1 MYIIKNALKSLRYS
15 IGRNLLIGII
25 ITVIAVTAC
34 IGLSIRQAAEN
45 AKKETMSGL
54 SVTAQISLDM
64 QSMMGNAFGEGGFD
78 RDNFKENFGKLEG
91 LDLEELKT
99 YAKAESVS
107 DFYYTLT
114 LSLNG
119 TDEFEAVS
127 TTTESEDGEDRDSN
141 GGFGGFGGG
150 MPQMSGG
157 KGGMFRSS
165 SDFTLI
171 GYSSEKAM
179 TDFIDGN
186 SSISDGECFKEGTEN
201 LDCIISEELATYNDT
216 QIGDTITLVNP
227 ENEEETYALKVVGFY
242 SSESSSSDSMPGFSK
257 GFGGATDPTNQ
268 IFLSAAAAQKISD
281 ASSALATDDSSSAVY
296 SSISGTYVFESVEKY
311 ESFEDEA
318 RELGLSEEYQISS
331 SDINAYEQSLVPLE
345 SLSETAKY
353 FLIVIL
359 VIGAIILVVFNIFS
373 IRERKYEVG
382 VLTAI
387 GMKKQKVAMQFLCEV
402 FVVTFLSV
410 IIGGGIGAVS
420 SVPVTNALL
429 ENQITA
435 QSQSAE
441 RTEQSFGRPGMPG
454 GDSGMP
460 TPPSGSGGGFGGFG
474 GGGLNFSEFG
484 EQTAEYVKQIDS
496 ATDLTVLLKLC
507 GIGLLL
513 TLCASGVSVIFIMRY
528 DPLKILANRD

>member
-1 MYIIKNALKSLRYS
+1 MYVIKNALKSLRYS

-45 AKKETMSGL
+45 AKKETMEGL

-78 RDNFKENFGKLEG
+78 RDNFKENFGKVDG
-91 LDLEELKT
+91 LDLDELKT
-99 YAKAESVS
+99 YAKADSVS

-127 TTTESEDGEDRDSN
+127 TTTDSEESESDESK
-141 GGFGGFGGG
+141 GGFGG
-150 MPQMSGG
+150 MPQMGGG

-179 TDFIDGN
+179 TDFINGN
-186 SSISDGECFKEGTEN
+186 ATVSEGSCFEEGTAD
-201 LDCIISEELATYNDT
+201 LDCIISDELATYNNT
-216 QIGDTITLVNP
+216 QIGDKITLVNP
-227 ENEEETYALKVVGFY
+227 ENEEETYELKVVGFY
-242 SSESSSSDSMPGFSK
+242 TSDSAASEEMPGFSK

-268 IFLSAAAAQKISD
+268 IYLSAKAAGKITD
-281 ASSALATDDSSSAVY
+281 ASTEAAEEDSDTAVY

-311 ESFEDEA
+311 ESFEKEA
-318 RELGLSEEYQISS
+318 RDLGLAEEYKISS

-345 SLSETAKY
+345 SLSEVAKY

-359 VIGAIILVVFNIFS
+359 IIGAVILIVFNIFT

-410 IIGGGIGAVS
+410 IIGGAIGAVS

-435 QSQSAE
+435 QTQTAD
-441 RTEQSFGRPGMPG
+441 RTEQSFGRPGVPG
-454 GDSGMP
+454 GDSAMGA
-460 TPPSGSGGGFGGFG
+460 PPSDMGGGFGGFG
-474 GGGLNFSEFG
+474 GGMPDFDEFG
-484 EQTAEYVKQIDS
+484 KQTAEYVKQIDS
-496 ATDLTVLLKLC
+496 ATDVTVLLKLC

>member
-34 IGLSIRQAAEN
+34 IGLSIRKAAEN
-45 AKKETMSGL
+45 AKKETMEGL

-78 RDNFKENFGKLEG
+78 RDNFKENFGKVEG
-91 LDLEELKT
+91 LELDELKT

-127 TTTESEDGEDRDSN
+127 TTTESEDSESEDSK
-141 GGFGGFGGG
+141 GGFGGFGG
-150 MPQMSGG
+150 MPQMGGG

-179 TDFIDGN
+179 TDFIDGV
-186 SSISDGECFKEGTEN
+186 SSISDGECFTEGTEN

-227 ENEEETYALKVVGFY
+227 ENEEETYTLKVVGFY

-268 IFLSAAAAQKISD
+268 IYLSAAAAKKISD
-281 ASSALATDDSSSAVY
+281 ASTALSSDDSDSAVY

-311 ESFEDEA
+311 ESFEAEA

-345 SLSETAKY
+345 SLSEIAKY

-359 VIGAIILVVFNIFS
+359 IIGAIILVVFNIFS

-454 GDSGMP
+454 GDSDMP
-460 TPPSGSGGGFGGFG
+460 TPPSGSGDRFGGFG
-474 GGGLNFSEFG
+474 GGMPDFGEFG
-484 EQTAEYVKQIDS
+484 QQTAEYVKQIDS
-496 ATDLTVLLKLC
+496 ATDFTVLLKLC

>member
-15 IGRNLLIGII
+15 MGRNLLIGII
-25 ITVIAVTAC
+25 IMVISVTTC

-45 AKKETMSGL
+45 AKTETMAGL

-64 QSMMGNAFGEGGFD
+64 RSMMGNALGDGGFD
-78 RDNFKENFGKLEG
+78 RENFKEDFGKIEG
-91 LDLEELKT
+91 LELEELET
-99 YAKAESVS
+99 YAKAKSVS
-107 DFYYTLT
+107 DFYYTKT

-127 TTTESEDGEDRDSN
+127 TTDDDQETDSENLN

-150 MPQMSGG
+150 MPQMGGGG
-157 KGGMFRSS
+157 KGGIFRST

-179 TDFIDGN
+179 TDFINGN
-186 SSISDGECFKEGTEN
+186 ATVSKGSCFKEGTED

-216 QIGDTITLVNP
+216 QINDTITLVNP
-227 ENEEETYALKVVGFY
+227 ENEEETYELKVVGFY
-242 SSESSSSDSMPGFSK
+242 TSDSASNDAMPGFSK

-268 IFLSAAAAQKISD
+268 IYLSAKAVEKISD
-281 ASSALATDDSSSAVY
+281 ASNETSEDSDTALY

-311 ESFEDEA
+311 ESFEAEA
-318 RELGLSEEYQISS
+318 RALGLAEEYQISS
-331 SDINAYEQSLVPLE
+331 SDVKAYEQSLVPLE
-345 SLSETAKY
+345 SLSEIAKY

-359 VIGAIILVVFNIFS
+359 IIGAVILVVFNIFS

-402 FVVTFLSV
+402 FVVTFIAV

-435 QSQSAE
+435 KSQTLD
-441 RTEQSFGRPGMPG
+441 RTEQSFGRPGMSG
-454 GDSGMP
+454 GDSAMGA
-460 TPPSGSGGGFGGFG
+460 PPSDMGGGFGGFG
-474 GGGLNFSEFG
+474 GGMPDFKEFG

-513 TLCASGVSVIFIMRY
+513 TLCASGVSVVFIMRY